1 MFKIFKVT
9 KLKNPWSLLFYVP
22 NEINVSKCFITFF
35 QKQRSGAIAMVQMV
49 GGRQKGTQNVRI
61 TPLTLFNKG
70 ICCFGFVD
78 QLYMYPR
85 CEYNWILIFDNS
97 CKKHPLFVPN
107 EFRPQR

>member
-1 MFKIFKVT
+1 MFKIFKIT
-9 KLKNPWSLLFYVP
+9 KLKNPWSLLIYVP
-22 NEINVSKCFITFF
+22 NEINVSKCLLLFS
-35 QKQRSGAIAMVQMV
+35 KAN
-49 GGRQKGTQNVRI
+49 GTPNVRI

-70 ICCFGFVD
+70 ICCFSFVD
-78 QLYMYPR
+78 QLYMYPT

>member
-1 MFKIFKVT
+1 MF
-9 KLKNPWSLLFYVP
+9 YY
-22 NEINVSKCFITFF
+22 FF
-35 QKQRSGAIAMVQMV
+35 PKQRSDAIAMVQTV
-49 GGRQKGTQNVRI
+49 GDRQKGTPNVRI
-61 TPLTLFNKG
+61 TPPTLFNKG